1 MDDRLLS
8 PPPVPRERAAEIWV
22 EMIDAG
28 EALLR
33 AGFAK
38 RFGPEKV
45 EEHYRDWCRQQ
56 IAEHD
61 RKIVHLLTELS
72 KREPRD
78 AG

>member
-1 MDDRLLS
+1 VADRLLS

-38 RFGPEKV
+38 RFGPENV
-45 EEHYRDWCRQQ
+45 EERYRAWCREQV
-56 IAEHD
+56 AEHD

-72 KREPRD
+72 RREPRD